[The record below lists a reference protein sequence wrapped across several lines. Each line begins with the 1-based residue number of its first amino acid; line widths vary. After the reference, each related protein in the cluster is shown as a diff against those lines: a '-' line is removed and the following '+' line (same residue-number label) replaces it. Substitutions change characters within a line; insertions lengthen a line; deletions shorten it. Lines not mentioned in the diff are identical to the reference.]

1 MALEINFSRALGL
14 VLLKLW
20 NKPTAIKFKDKATK
34 STA

>member
-1 MALEINFSRALGL
+1 MALEINFFTALGL

-20 NKPTAIKFKDKATK
+20 NKPTAIKFNTKATK